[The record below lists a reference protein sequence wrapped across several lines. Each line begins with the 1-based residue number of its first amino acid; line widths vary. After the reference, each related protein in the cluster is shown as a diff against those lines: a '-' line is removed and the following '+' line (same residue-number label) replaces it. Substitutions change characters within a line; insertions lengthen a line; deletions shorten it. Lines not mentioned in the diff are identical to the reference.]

1 MKFKLEFIY
10 LILLPAI
17 LLLNNACK
25 TSLITEPK
33 SQTSTKNTITT
44 TNTPSKQILEIG
56 NFEVYSNVL
65 TSVVYGVDT
74 PDSKDVFDSISGY
87 EWLTI
92 RKETVAPENLD
103 EIKSLP
109 NLSEDLINDFIE
121 KNKSK
126 EKLEDGY
133 EVKIRH
139 NVIFQN
145 DSLESFFS
153 RQKKNHPHLK
163 AIIGLSGIGFNS
175 NRTQSLTYV
184 EYFNPEK
191 QLQKKYCL
199 ITWKR
204 DGIRITNE
212 NIEWF

>member
-10 LILLPAI
+10 LILLPTI
-17 LLLNNACK
+17 LLLNTVCK
-25 TSLITEPK
+25 TSLIKEPK
-33 SQTSTKNTITT
+33 SQISTKNTITT
-44 TNTPSKQILEIG
+44 TNTPTEQILEIG

-65 TSVVYGVDT
+65 TSLVYGADT
-74 PDSKDVFDSISGY
+74 SDSKDVFEFISGY

-92 RKETVAPENLD
+92 KKETVVPESLD

-109 NLSEDLINDFIE
+109 NLPEDLINDFIE
-121 KNKSK
+121 KNNSR

-133 EVKIRH
+133 DVKIQH
-139 NVIFQN
+139 NVISQN
-145 DSLESFFS
+145 GSLESFFS
-153 RQKKNHPHLK
+153 QQKKKQPRLK
-163 AIIGLSGIGFNS
+163 AIIGLSRVGFNS

-184 EYFNPEK
+184 EYFNLEK

-204 DGIRITNE
+204 DGIVFWDE
-212 NIEWF
+212 NIKWF